1 MTITIAVV
9 EQRIKRTLTDPER
22 TSLAVLLGSLSVVDD
37 GLDDV
42 LEALAALLGVENPD
56 MEDDMEEMSSLVLK
70 DAAKTRAQQVRQATD
85 RPRQRRSG
93 TESDS
98 TATVRVA
105 LRSVQCRAAGGEGGG
120 NVITG
125 YASVTEAPYVMY
137 DFFGP
142 YTEIVSRGAF
152 EATLATSP
160 LVEFTINHGA
170 GGGIPM
176 AHTRNGT
183 LLLSEDE
190 TGLRFEATVDPARA
204 DVATVLLALE
214 RQDLA
219 EASFKFRIDSGQWS
233 PDYEEFRINAVDLDR
248 GDVSAVNFGANP
260 AASSGV
266 RQQSQEQAPKPARDL
281 RAALIDLALA
291 DV

>member
-1 MTITIAVV
+1 MNAVTIAAV

-37 GLDDV
+37 GLDDA
-42 LEALAALLGVENPD
+42 LEALSALLGVENPD
-56 MEDDMEEMSSLVLK
+56 CEDDMGDMPTLALK
-70 DAAKTRAQQVRQATD
+70 NAATTRAQQVRQVTD

-105 LRSVQCRAAGGEGGG
+105 LRSVQVRAVDSGAGG
-120 NVITG
+120 NVVTG

-137 DFFGP
+137 DVFGP
-142 YTEIVSRGAF
+142 YTEIVTRGAF

-183 LLLSEDE
+183 LVLSEDE

-214 RQDLA
+214 RRDLA

-266 RQQSQEQAPKPARDL
+266 RQQAQPTRSLGLAMLA
-281 RAALIDLALA
+281 LALA
-291 DV
+291 DD